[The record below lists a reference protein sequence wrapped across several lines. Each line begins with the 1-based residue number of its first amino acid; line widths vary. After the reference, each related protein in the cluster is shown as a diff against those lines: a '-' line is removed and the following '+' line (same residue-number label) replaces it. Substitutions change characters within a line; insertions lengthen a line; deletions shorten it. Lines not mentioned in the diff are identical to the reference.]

1 MNLSLFQPG
10 IHRATFN
17 FAYLNLRNHPRG
29 VRMLENLLAAG
40 FRPSIV
46 IEEDSTLAKEGFD
59 AQLAVLDHAEGFVRP
74 KHSAQLCASHG
85 VTYRLVAN
93 HNGEDTYTLLSAA
106 PPDWILLGD
115 TRILRER
122 IFGLAKHG
130 ALNTHPGYLPEVRGN
145 HPYIWAIIDDLPQGA
160 SVHLLDVG
168 VDTGPL
174 IRAEQLHLPSAGIS
188 FNELVFQLNEQCA
201 RLLTSVTI
209 DLVERG
215 VTAVPQASGT
225 RSTYRAA
232 PPHIRQQ
239 AIDHLNKG
247 RGTPQGVSPTPP
259 LHPPKRGE
267 FHTT

>member
-1 MNLSLFQPG
+1 MSLSLSQPG
-10 IHRATFN
+10 IQRATFN

-46 IEEDSTLAKEGFD
+46 IEEDSTLAKEGLD
-59 AQLAVLDHAEGFVRP
+59 AQLAMLDHAEGFIRP
-74 KHSAQLCASHG
+74 KDCAELCASHG
-85 VTYRLVAN
+85 VTYRLVAD
-93 HNGEDTYTLLSAA
+93 HNDEDTHTLLTAGI
-106 PPDWILLGD
+106 PDWILLGD
-115 TRILRER
+115 TRVLRER

-130 ALNTHPGYLPEVRGN
+130 AVNTHPGYLPEVRGN

-174 IRAEQLHLPSAGIS
+174 IRAEKLQLPPTGMS
-188 FNELVFQLNEQCA
+188 FNELVFQLNERCA

-215 VTAVPQASGT
+215 VTAVPQATGT
-225 RSTYRAA
+225 RPTYRAA

-239 AIDHLNKG
+239 AIERL
-247 RGTPQGVSPTPP
+247 QGHRTSFDGVANATLVSA
-259 LHPPKRGE
+259 
-267 FHTT
+267 